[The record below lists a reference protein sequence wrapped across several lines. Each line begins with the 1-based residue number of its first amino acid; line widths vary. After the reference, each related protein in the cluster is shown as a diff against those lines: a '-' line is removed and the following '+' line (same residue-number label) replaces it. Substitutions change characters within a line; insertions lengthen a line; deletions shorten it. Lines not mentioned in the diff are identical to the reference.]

1 MGSIFMFKRKVS
13 PEEKITAV
21 ESYLNGDRQLHTIL
35 EQYGIAKEAFRIRVV
50 RRKEP
55 GTLWSKRRRAGVWR
69 QSAGLTGCTYGTGS
83 SFTPLQ
89 GAPELPGTLPRA
101 KKHATGMFFT
111 AAMQPPPFRVPPDVP
126 KSGPSIRM
134 TRFLVRQKGLEPPTL
149 GTGIRC
155 SIH

>member
-1 MGSIFMFKRKVS
+1 MGSIFMIKRKVS
-13 PEEKITAV
+13 PEEKIAAV

-101 KKHATGMFFT
+101 
-111 AAMQPPPFRVPPDVP
+111 
-126 KSGPSIRM
+126 
-134 TRFLVRQKGLEPPTL
+134 
-149 GTGIRC
+149 C
-155 SIH
+155 SIEAIPHPGSTPEGTRDIMEQTPSCRRLATVRRTVALNRSSPFGVNKIQDLP